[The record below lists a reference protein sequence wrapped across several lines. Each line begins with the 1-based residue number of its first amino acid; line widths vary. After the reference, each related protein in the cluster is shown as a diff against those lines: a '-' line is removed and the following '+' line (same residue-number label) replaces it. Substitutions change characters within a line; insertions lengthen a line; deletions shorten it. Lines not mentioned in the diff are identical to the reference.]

1 MQVKSRNKLPDKIPR
16 KKVSKMCAQVKDMK
30 ENRHTEMKEKNR
42 TNYSTKFLLA
52 TPRLHASIF
61 KNLKSERCKK
71 SKIGPGPGSWDLG
84 QQTDQ
89 MRVWQVAC
97 TADRRQEMK
106 IKNRKRQTKTTKRV
120 LLWTYHFPII

>member
-71 SKIGPGPGSWDLG
+71 SKIGPGSWDNKR
-84 QQTDQ
+84 TS
-89 MRVWQVAC
+89 AC
-97 TADRRQEMK
+97 VQYIWRAPLTAGK
-106 IKNRKRQTKTTKRV
+106 K
-120 LLWTYHFPII
+120 

>member
-71 SKIGPGPGSWDLG
+71 SKIGPGSWDSKR
-84 QQTDQ
+84 TKC
-89 MRVWQVAC
+89 VCVAAAC

-106 IKNRKRQTKTTKRV
+106 IKDRKRQTKITKRV
-120 LLWTYHFPII
+120 LHWTYHFPII

>member
-52 TPRLHASIF
+52 TPLLPASIF

-71 SKIGPGPGSWDLG
+71 SKIGPGSCWDRKRTSACVLA
-84 QQTDQ
+84 
-89 MRVWQVAC
+89 VAC
-97 TADRRQEMK
+97 TADRRQELK
-106 IKNRKRQTKTTKRV
+106 IKDRKTQTKITKRV